1 MALLLYFT
9 SHSAMEVDQATK
21 PEELGEED
29 LVDYEDEDDTTAT
42 PVHKAAE
49 SGKEPPKKYAMKFY
63 AQPFCPPALKAQ
75 VPKSRTQ
82 ILHGC
87 RS

>member
-1 MALLLYFT
+1 
-9 SHSAMEVDQATK
+9 MEVDQATK

-49 SGKEPPKKYAMKFY
+49 SGKEPPKKYASISMPNPF
-63 AQPFCPPALKAQ
+63 ARQP
-75 VPKSRTQ
+75 
-82 ILHGC
+82 
-87 RS
+87 